1 MAADGW
7 VWLIA
12 GPPQDLRADDAE
24 PFQLRRF
31 RAADLHR
38 DAIIRP
44 ELVRD
49 NLPTSS
55 EGLALMG
62 ERAIIVID
70 GDEGDDCGAG
80 CGLASRYL
88 VLDLPA
94 ARE

>member
-1 MAADGW
+1 LLQLRDLDAYKFDGAAVLDLDGCGVRDLAMAGDGW

-31 RAADLHR
+31 PATDLRR

-49 NLPTSS
+49 DLPT
-55 EGLALMG
+55 
-62 ERAIIVID
+62 
-70 GDEGDDCGAG
+70 
-80 CGLASRYL
+80 
-88 VLDLPA
+88 
-94 ARE
+94 